1 NYLLDAVE
9 KATGYKR
16 QYSYEI
22 DYEDLG
28 SSKSNKSACKAYFEF
43 HNSSVLEVPE
53 VSGTKPYFMRGK
65 VHEAIN
71 NNAYTW
77 KYNEEDID

>member
-1 NYLLDAVE
+1 MQQRKLQAIKE
-9 KATGYKR
+9 
-16 QYSYEI
+16 QYAYEI

-28 SSKSNKSACKAYFEF
+28 TSKSNKAAREAYFEF

-71 NNAYTW
+71 NTSYTW
-77 KYNEEDID
+77 KYSEEDVD